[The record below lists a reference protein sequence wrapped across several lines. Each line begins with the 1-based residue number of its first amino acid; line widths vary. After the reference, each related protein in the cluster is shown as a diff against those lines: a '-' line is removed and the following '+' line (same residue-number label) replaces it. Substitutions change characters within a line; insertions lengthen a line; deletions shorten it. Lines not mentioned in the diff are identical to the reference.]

1 MFLEFFGNFQRFM
14 YMYVLD
20 DFYLIDLKFSLISF
34 EISKVPL
41 SLNWSVL
48 VWFCL
53 VVPGYQICEMGT

>member
-1 MFLEFFGNFQRFM
+1 MFLEFFGNFRRFM

-41 SLNWSVL
+41 SLN
-48 VWFCL
+48 
-53 VVPGYQICEMGT
+53 